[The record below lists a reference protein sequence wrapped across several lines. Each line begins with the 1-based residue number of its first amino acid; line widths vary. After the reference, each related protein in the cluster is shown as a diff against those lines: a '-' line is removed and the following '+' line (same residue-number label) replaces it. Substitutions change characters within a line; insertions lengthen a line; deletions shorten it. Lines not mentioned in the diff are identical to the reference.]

1 MVDVHKGKNMTNEVS
16 NQIELSAVLDLVP
29 YLDIKFDEDCNTL
42 SDIVTRYQNNEEIS
56 NKEEF
61 QILKS
66 FVSKNE
72 EKYGNIELVNQSN
85 MDSQKVPTEEWTD
98 DYIQGCTFKD
108 TDGNYYVTYRGTGDG
123 RWKDNGDGLVMEST
137 IMQDKAKEYFDKM
150 AKEYFVDA
158 KAEGKKIIVT
168 GHSKGGNEAQYVYMN
183 SDYEALIDNC
193 YSFDGQGFSKK
204 AEAMFKKKY
213 GERYKEK
220 IKKMYSICG
229 ENDYV
234 HDMGI
239 VIIPEENTYFVKT
252 REESMKDLHS
262 LTSMI
267 GDKNGNYKGLSWSIV
282 DNKIV
287 NGEQGEIG
295 KLSKKMSEE
304 IMKLDE
310 ADLRATAST
319 LMCLI
324 DVVGNNPIIGDSDL
338 KTEDVKILLEN
349 LPSILVKSVAS
360 KEGVDVLSE
369 VVGDWINDLCKKH
382 GTGGVIGGFVAIV
395 LGASIANLL
404 ICKVEELYV
413 MVYFVTSV
421 MAKIEKITNIVG
433 KAKTCINDIYD
444 YVINLIKQKIQR
456 ISQSGG
462 SVVETH
468 EISID
473 INSAYDY
480 ANQLRKI
487 VKRIS
492 NLESRIDSLLRYE
505 GMNIVIPMYNRNYML
520 NNQIYKLNSCIN
532 YLVNTAYDFE
542 TVENIINNSIQ

>member
-29 YLDIKFDEDCNTL
+29 YLDVKFDEDCNTL

-369 VVGDWINDLCKKH
+369 VVGDWIKDLWKKH

-520 NNQIYKLNSCIN
+520 NNQIYKLNSYIN

>member
-295 KLSKKMSEE
+295 KLSKK
-304 IMKLDE
+304 
-310 ADLRATAST
+310 
-319 LMCLI
+319 CQ
-324 DVVGNNPIIGDSDL
+324 
-338 KTEDVKILLEN
+338 
-349 LPSILVKSVAS
+349 
-360 KEGVDVLSE
+360 
-369 VVGDWINDLCKKH
+369 KK
-382 GTGGVIGGFVAIV
+382 
-395 LGASIANLL
+395 
-404 ICKVEELYV
+404 
-413 MVYFVTSV
+413 
-421 MAKIEKITNIVG
+421 
-433 KAKTCINDIYD
+433 
-444 YVINLIKQKIQR
+444 
-456 ISQSGG
+456 
-462 SVVETH
+462 
-468 EISID
+468 
-473 INSAYDY
+473 
-480 ANQLRKI
+480 
-487 VKRIS
+487 
-492 NLESRIDSLLRYE
+492 
-505 GMNIVIPMYNRNYML
+505 
-520 NNQIYKLNSCIN
+520 
-532 YLVNTAYDFE
+532 
-542 TVENIINNSIQ
+542 

>member
-369 VVGDWINDLCKKH
+369 VVGDWIKDLWKKH

-473 INSAYDY
+473 I
-480 ANQLRKI
+480 
-487 VKRIS
+487 
-492 NLESRIDSLLRYE
+492 
-505 GMNIVIPMYNRNYML
+505 
-520 NNQIYKLNSCIN
+520 KL
-532 YLVNTAYDFE
+532 
-542 TVENIINNSIQ
+542 